1 MMFKRSHNF
10 QSLSLSIQH
19 YVINEMLIIKRKTLL
34 LNEINSYDCKKGLT
48 LLTIRYDLKSQGSSS
63 NKGLAW
69 VAVLCESQ
77 SVSIVEDDFDFV
89 ILTVA
94 AHELGH
100 R

>member
-1 MMFKRSHNF
+1 M
-10 QSLSLSIQH
+10 
-19 YVINEMLIIKRKTLL
+19 VIIKRSFV
-34 LNEINSYDCKKGLT
+34 NEKINSYHCKIGLT

-63 NKGLAW
+63 TKGLAW
-69 VAVLCESQ
+69 VGVVCESQ
-77 SVSIVEDDFDFV
+77 SVSIVEDDFNFV